1 MKVQFGITRTIQTK
15 PYESVKIAVSVE
27 DERDSSKLPSENVE
41 RLRANMYKK
50 LSKFVNEKIEEE
62 EDKWL

>member
-62 EDKWL
+62 EDRWS